1 MNLTISRKLDVT
13 VVIIIIMVTC
23 CSAFAAY
30 VYTMVKG
37 IGDQVSEGYA
47 VFEEVEAGRALQL
60 HVANVWQF
68 FTDASLTRDRKVIT
82 EEAKPNYEEAQKA
95 IDRLIELIKDEQETV
110 KRLTMLKEELPKM
123 WATGNQMFEAYMV
136 STEKGDLAM
145 DTYDKACEK
154 VINDVRFILEEGSRE
169 QKGGVDAM
177 AKTVKR
183 LSLIAGLF
191 GSSAAI
197 GGLFFIGFML
207 MLRRSIV
214 KPVDDLCHQVE
225 RIASGDLQVEIVKG
239 RNDEIGRL
247 AENMRKMV
255 QSLDAII
262 GSILRS
268 ATNMVAA
275 VDTLRARAQKTSEGA
290 KNQSGQSTQIAT
302 AAEEMSQ
309 TINDIAKNAT
319 DASTAAREAMEAA
332 EGGQSVTDSAVAK
345 AQQVHD
351 STITLSGMV
360 DGLNKR
366 VMEIGDIVT
375 VIKEIADQTN
385 LLALN
390 AAIEAAR
397 AGEQGRGFAVVADEV
412 RKLAERT
419 IRATSEISEK
429 ISAVQVDSGRT
440 AETMALASSDVSE
453 ATEHIRNVG
462 GSLGHIVETVR
473 KVSDQITRI
482 ATAVDE
488 QSATSEEVAGNIEK
502 ISDIAKQMETM
513 SSDVLHEANVLAGV
527 GEELRNETS
536 GFKTQAAKLMIL
548 DLAKTDHRVFVGKI
562 ASCLKG
568 DVSLDPA
575 QLPDHHG
582 CRFGKWYDTE
592 GRQICGSF
600 ANFRAI
606 EQPHERIHR
615 LAKEAVAAYR
625 EHDQNK
631 AERLYTEVEQV
642 SHEIVHL
649 LDAIKRECKSS

>member
-1 MNLTISRKLDVT
+1 M
-13 VVIIIIMVTC
+13 
-23 CSAFAAY
+23 
-30 VYTMVKG
+30 
-37 IGDQVSEGYA
+37 SEGYA

-154 VINDVRFILEEGSRE
+154 VINDVHFIVEEGSRE

-419 IRATSEISEK
+419 IRATTEISEK

-440 AETMALASSDVSE
+440 AETMASASSDVSE

-502 ISDIAKQMETM
+502 IADIAKQMETM

-536 GFKTQAAKLMIL
+536 GFKTHASQLMIL

-592 GRQICGSF
+592 GRQLCGSF

-615 LAKEAVAAYR
+615 LAKEAVIAYR
-625 EHDQNK
+625 GHDQNK